1 MALMNVDLPAPG
13 TPLMPTRTAPPVASA
28 IEASSSAALLAVVG
42 AGRLEQ
48 GDRPRHVLARARAHP
63 GGEVRDV
70 DLPHSSRSRR
80 SSTRST
86 AARLMTVPGG

>member
-1 MALMNVDLPAPG
+1 MKVDLPAPG

-28 IEASSSAALLAVVG
+28 IERQQLGGLLAVVG
-42 AGRLEQ
+42 PGGLQQ
-48 GDRPRHVLARARAHP
+48 GDGPRHVLTRARAHP

-70 DLPHSSRSRR
+70 DLGHPSRSRR
-80 SSTRST
+80 SPTRST